1 MANVFPVRRIPT
13 LKAYAAVNMSTAADG
28 LSDILDLGGHD
39 IHSYCMS
46 TAWTAASM
54 TFRGSHRS
62 TDFMYDIY
70 TSTGGELTHT
80 VDANRLI
87 TFANIPQFEGLRFI
101 QFRSGTAAVP
111 VAQAAARTL
120 CIGLSAPQI
129 K

>member
-1 MANVFPVRRIPT
+1 MEFPVKRIPS
-13 LKAYAAVNMSTAADG
+13 LKSYASVTISTAADG
-28 LSDILDLGGHD
+28 LSPVLDLGGHD

-46 TAWTAASM
+46 TDWTAAGL

-62 TDFMYDIY
+62 TDFIYDIY

-80 VDANRLI
+80 VGANQLI
-87 TFANIPQFEGLRFI
+87 TFANVAQLEGLRYI

-120 CIGLSAPQI
+120 CIGQSPQQLQR
-129 K
+129 

>member
-1 MANVFPVRRIPT
+1 MEFPVKRIPT
-13 LKAYAAVNMSTAADG
+13 LKSYASVAITTEADG
-28 LSDILDLGGHD
+28 LSPILDLGGHD
-39 IHSYCMS
+39 LHSYCMS
-46 TAWTAASM
+46 TDWTAASM

-70 TSTGGELTHT
+70 TSTGGEVSHI
-80 VDANRLI
+80 VGANQLI
-87 TFANIPQFEGLRFI
+87 TFSNPAQFEGLRYI

>member
-1 MANVFPVRRIPT
+1 MEFPAKRIPS
-13 LKAYAAVNMSTAADG
+13 LKSYAELTISTAADG
-28 LSDILDLGGHD
+28 LSPVLDLGGHD
-39 IHSYCMS
+39 IRSYCMS
-46 TAWTAASM
+46 TDWTAASM

-62 TDFMYDIY
+62 TDLMYDIY

-80 VDANRLI
+80 VAANQLI
-87 TFANIPQFEGLRFI
+87 TFVAQFEGLRYI
-101 QFRSGTAAVP
+101 QFRSGTAALP